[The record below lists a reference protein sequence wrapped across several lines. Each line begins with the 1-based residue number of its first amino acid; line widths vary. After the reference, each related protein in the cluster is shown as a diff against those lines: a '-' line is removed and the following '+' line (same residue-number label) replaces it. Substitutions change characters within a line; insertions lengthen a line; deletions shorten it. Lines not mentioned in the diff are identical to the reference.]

1 MDALIKE
8 VIFAHNE
15 DELYARCLKEVYSR
29 YQPTH
34 CLIAE
39 YDLQTKMSN
48 TIHYLV
54 NGEKAQNISYSL
66 AGSPCEQVLNDKGM
80 CAYPSQ
86 IQQRFPDDIA
96 LQHLNAESY
105 VGIPLQSTDGTI
117 VGVLALLFDDN
128 LTVDSLDED
137 WLLTVGFLVGKSI
150 LQHRLTRQKNTLLRQ
165 LQRSEQITQSCSW
178 RWDPEKDKFKY
189 SSNLNVMFNL
199 APDTTLSFYEFFNH
213 YVFKSCEQYNKLLT
227 TDCVHDQ
234 VTTTIIHSEESKSN
248 LDLEIT
254 YSKHF
259 HPNGA
264 LSRIEGNIR
273 NISDISE
280 LVNDHL
286 IAQRVI
292 ELSSSGVILT
302 DANNLILN
310 MNSKAEEITGYTLKE
325 MYNQPPSTFSSD
337 IHDRKFYKAMWQSIE
352 SSDRWSGEVWNKTK
366 SGAIYPEQLSI
377 HVVRGRKGD
386 IQNYIAIFDDL
397 SYKKSIENELLKYR
411 NKQDFTGLMTRTK
424 FIQMLEDH
432 PDLVVLFVDI
442 SRFSEINNLYGEEF
456 GNKVLSY
463 VGQVLYTN
471 YNEEKVN
478 ICRYGADQFA
488 LAWNLANVSDIDQ
501 LISTIRATVEE
512 EFSIDGK
519 SMSLAVNMGY
529 SIPIE
534 STSDT
539 HPLTK
544 AYYALEEA
552 KSQLTPGTVRYSDYL
567 EQCVE
572 RKHQLGIMLKQ
583 ALDEERLHVEY
594 QPIYDLQTRTIV
606 KFEALARWSEG
617 NQNISPFEFIPIAEE
632 LGYISQLGNL
642 ILKNVCQDILSMRA
656 LGFESIAISVNRSI
670 EELLNENID
679 NCSILNQLDQS
690 GLTTQD
696 VIIEITESIPLED
709 KPQVQELLASLRKRG
724 LKLALDDFGTG
735 FASFSN
741 LMKNTVDLL
750 KIDRSFIRDI
760 ESDKNNAVLVESVN
774 MLASQLGLDVIA
786 EGVETKQQLELLE
799 SMGCRYIQGY
809 YISKPVPFDKAMT
822 LLEKYSEHSC

>member
-1 MDALIKE
+1 MESLIKE
-8 VIFAHNE
+8 VIFAQNE
-15 DELYARCLKEVYSR
+15 DELYARCLQDIYSR
-29 YQPTH
+29 YQPNH
-34 CLIAE
+34 CFIAE
-39 YDLQTKMSN
+39 YDLYTNVAN
-48 TIHYLV
+48 TLHYLI
-54 NGEKAQNISYSL
+54 NGVSADSISYSL
-66 AGSPCEQVLNDKGM
+66 VGSPCEQVLNDKRI

-86 IQQRFPDDIA
+86 IQQRFPEDIA

-105 VGIPLQSTDGTI
+105 VGIPLQSSDGAI
-117 VGVLALLFDDN
+117 VGVLALLFDDR
-128 LTVDSLDED
+128 LTSEPIDND
-137 WLLTVGFLVGKSI
+137 WLLTIGFLVGKSI

-178 RWDPEKDKFKY
+178 RWDVEKDKFKY
-189 SSNLNVMFNL
+189 SNNLGVMFDLNT
-199 APDTTLSFYEFFNH
+199 DVKLSFYEFFNQ
-213 YVFKSCEQYNKLLT
+213 YVFKSHEQYKQLLT
-227 TDCVHDQ
+227 SECAHEQ
-234 VTTTIIHSEESKSN
+234 VVTTIIHSEESKCHI
-248 LDLEIT
+248 DLEIT

-259 HPNGA
+259 GPNGA
-264 LSRIEGNIR
+264 LTRIEGNVR
-273 NISDISE
+273 NISDLSE

-310 MNSKAEEITGYTLKE
+310 MNSKAEDITGYRLDE
-325 MYNQPPSTFSSD
+325 MYGLPPSTFSSD
-337 IHDRKFYKAMWQSIE
+337 IHDRKFYKTMWQSIE
-352 SSDRWSGEVWNKTK
+352 LSDCWSGEVWNKTK

-424 FIQMLEDH
+424 FIQMLEDN
-432 PDLVVLFVDI
+432 PEFAVLLVDI

-463 VGQVLYTN
+463 VGQILYAN
-471 YNEEKVN
+471 YSAEKLN

-488 LAWNLANVSDIDQ
+488 LAWNLANVSGVEQ
-501 LISTIRATVEE
+501 LVSTIRATVEE
-512 EFSIDGK
+512 AFSIDGTT
-519 SMSLAVNMGY
+519 MNLAVNMGY
-529 SIPIE
+529 SLPIE
-534 STSDT
+534 STSET

-552 KSQLTPGTVRYSDYL
+552 KSQLTPGTIRYSDYL
-567 EQCVE
+567 EQRAE
-572 RKHQLGIMLKQ
+572 RKHQLGAMLKQ

-606 KFEALARWSEG
+606 KFEALARWVEG
-617 NQNISPFEFIPIAEE
+617 NQSISPFEFIPIAEE

-642 ILKNVCQDILSMRA
+642 ILKKVCKDILSMKA
-656 LGFESIAISVNRSI
+656 LGFDEIVISVNRSI
-670 EELLNENID
+670 EELLNEEID
-679 NCSILNQLDQS
+679 NCSILSQLEES
-690 GLTTQD
+690 GLSTRD

-709 KPQVQELLASLRKRG
+709 KPQVQDLLDCLRKRG

-774 MLASQLGLDVIA
+774 MLASQLGLEVIA
-786 EGVETKQQLELLE
+786 EGVETKQQLELLQ

-822 LLEKYSEHSC
+822 LLEKYSEHSS

>member
-8 VIFAHNE
+8 VIFAQNE
-15 DELYARCLKEVYSR
+15 GELYARCLKEVYSR

-39 YDLQTKMSN
+39 YDLQLKVAN
-48 TIHYLV
+48 TLHYLV
-54 NGEKAQNISYSL
+54 KGEYTKNISYSL
-66 AGSPCEQVLNDKGM
+66 VGSPCEQVLNNQGV

-86 IQQRFPDDIA
+86 IQQRFPEDIA

-117 VGVLALLFDDN
+117 VGVLALLFDHS
-128 LTVDSLDED
+128 LTVDTLDED
-137 WLLTVGFLVGKSI
+137 WLLTIGFLVGKSI
-150 LQHRLTRQKNTLLRQ
+150 LQHRLTRQKNTLIRQ

-178 RWDPEKDKFKY
+178 RWDVDKDKFNY
-189 SSNLNVMFNL
+189 SSNLNDMFKL
-199 APDTTLSFYEFFNH
+199 STHTKLSFYEFFNH
-213 YVFKSCEQYNKLLT
+213 YVFRSSEQYNKLLT
-227 TDCVHDQ
+227 TNSAHEQ
-234 VTTTIIHSEESKSN
+234 VTTTIIHSEESKSE
-248 LDLEIT
+248 LDLELT
-254 YSKHF
+254 YSKQF
-259 HPNGA
+259 HPNGR
-264 LSRIEGNIR
+264 LKRIEGNIR
-273 NISDISE
+273 NISDLSE
-280 LVNDHL
+280 LINDHL

-302 DANNLILN
+302 DANNLIIN

-325 MYNQPPSTFSSD
+325 IYNQPPATFSSD
-337 IHDRKFYKAMWQSIE
+337 IHDRKFYKTMWQSIE
-352 SSDRWSGEVWNKTK
+352 DNDHWSGEVWNKTK

-397 SYKKSIENELLKYR
+397 SYRKSIENELLKYK

-432 PDLVVLFVDI
+432 PNLVVLLVDI

-463 VGQVLYTN
+463 VGQTLYTN
-471 YNEEKVN
+471 FNAEKVN

-488 LAWNLANVSDIDQ
+488 LTSNVADVSDIEQ
-501 LISTIRATVEE
+501 LISSVRRTVEK

-519 SMSLAVNMGY
+519 NMSLAINMGY
-529 SIPIE
+529 YIPTK
-534 STSDT
+534 STSNT

-544 AYYALEEA
+544 AYYALEKA
-552 KSQLTPGTVRYSDYL
+552 KSQLTPGTVKYSDYL

-572 RKHQLGIMLKQ
+572 RKHQLGVMLKK

-594 QPIYDLQTRTIV
+594 QPIYDVHNRTIV
-606 KFEALARWSEG
+606 KFEALARWVED

-642 ILKNVCQDILSMRA
+642 ILKKVCNDIQSMKA
-656 LGFESIAISVNRSI
+656 LGFEKIVISVNRSI

-750 KIDRSFIRDI
+750 KIDRTFIRDI

-774 MLASQLGLDVIA
+774 MLANQLGLDVIA
-786 EGVETKQQLELLE
+786 EGVETKEQLELLE

-809 YISKPVPFDKAMT
+809 YISKPVPFDNAMA
-822 LLEKYSEHSC
+822 LLEKYDANQ

>member
-8 VIFAHNE
+8 VIFAQNE
-15 DELYARCLKEVYSR
+15 DELYTRCLKEVYSR

-39 YDLQTKMSN
+39 YDLQSKLAN
-48 TIHYLV
+48 TLHYLV
-54 NGEKAQNISYSL
+54 KGEKAQNISYSL
-66 AGSPCEQVLNDKGM
+66 VGSPCEQVLNDKGM

-86 IQQRFPDDIA
+86 IQQRFPEDIA

-105 VGIPLQSTDGTI
+105 VGVPLQSTDGTI
-117 VGVLALLFDDN
+117 VGVLALLFDDA
-128 LTVDSLDED
+128 LAVDSLDED
-137 WLLTVGFLVGKSI
+137 WLLTIGFLVGKSI

-178 RWDPEKDKFKY
+178 RWGVEKDKFKY
-189 SSNLNVMFNL
+189 SSNLNTMFGL
-199 APDTTLSFYEFFNH
+199 SDDTELSFYEFFNH
-213 YVFKSCEQYNKLLT
+213 YVFKSCEQYNKLMA
-227 TDCVHDQ
+227 TDCMHDQ
-234 VTTTIIHSEESKSN
+234 VTTTIIHSEETKSN

-259 HPNGA
+259 RPDGS

-302 DANNLILN
+302 DENNLIIN
-310 MNSKAEEITGYTLKE
+310 MNSKAEEITGYTLQE

-337 IHDRKFYKAMWQSIE
+337 IHDRKFYKTMWQSIE

-432 PDLVVLFVDI
+432 PDLVVLLVDI

-463 VGQVLYTN
+463 IGQVLYTN
-471 YNEEKVN
+471 YNAEKVN

-501 LISTIRATVEE
+501 LISTIRTTVEE
-512 EFSIDGK
+512 EFTIDGK

-606 KFEALARWSEG
+606 KFEALARWVEG
-617 NQNISPFEFIPIAEE
+617 DQNISPFEFIPIAEE

-642 ILKNVCQDILSMRA
+642 ILKKVCKDILSMKA
-656 LGFESIAISVNRSI
+656 LGFESVAISVNRSI

-774 MLASQLGLDVIA
+774 LLASQLGLDVIA